1 MLGVA
6 LTAGAVVGTTAVA
19 GAATSHA
26 AHHAAA
32 TASAGQQPPAGRP
45 DPATMTHGPGE
56 TLLTGSDL
64 ASATAAATA
73 AEPGATVLRAETD
86 SSGDATYEVHMT
98 KADGSTVTVELNSS
112 FAVTGTKTGFGPG
125 PAGSQPSG
133 TPPTGTPPAGAPHFG
148 TPPPGAPSTS
158 HWTPASP
165 PTGLADHTVVGQL
178 RVAGRFAGS
187 YGAIRPAVVCKAPV
201 RW

>member
-1 MLGVA
+1 MTPTPATLRNWMLGVA

-158 HWTPASP
+158 H
-165 PTGLADHTVVGQL
+165 
-178 RVAGRFAGS
+178 
-187 YGAIRPAVVCKAPV
+187 
-201 RW
+201 